1 MGEIHDLESM
11 RQAVKAVAE
20 AERVQ
25 YANNT
30 ENSQDANVKI
40 EVGQELTDLGNS
52 GRLISRHGQDLLYC
66 YPWNFWLVWDGR
78 RWLKDETGEIE
89 RRAAE
94 TIRDTLTEAIK
105 AQREAEAAG
114 NENRSKGLKEL
125 ISHALASQAKPRLQ
139 AMIHLAR
146 MQVPVLPA
154 DLDADPWLF
163 NVQNG
168 TLDLRTSKLR
178 PHKRAD
184 KLTKL
189 APVEYDPAAKCPT
202 FDRFIL
208 EIMDNRP
215 ELVSYLA
222 RVFGYA
228 LTGNISE
235 QCFFLFYGRGANGKS
250 TLLEAM
256 RALLGDY
263 ASQAEFQTFLDRR
276 ADQGINNDIAAL
288 RGARLVTAS
297 EANAGRRL
305 NESMIKQVTGGDP
318 VTARFLYAEFFSYLP
333 TFKLVLATNH
343 KPRIRGVDH
352 AIWRRVR
359 LVPFDVQIPADRQ
372 DPTLLD
378 QLKAELPGILN
389 WTLQGLADCRAH
401 GLNEPSP
408 VNEATNQYRESSD
421 ELGPFLADC
430 CVVHEQAQVSGGKL
444 RQAYLE
450 WCEANGQDAVGPK
463 IFAALLEDRGFKR
476 NRTKQKRLWQ
486 GIGLL
491 AGNEEVPA
499 SG

>member
-1 MGEIHDLESM
+1 MGEIHDFESM
-11 RQAVKAVAE
+11 RQAVQAVAE
-20 AERVQ
+20 AEQVQ
-25 YANNT
+25 YRHSQNT
-30 ENSQDANVKI
+30 KSEEDQEEAESGPKI
-40 EVGQELTDLGNS
+40 TDLDS
-52 GRLISRHGQDLLYC
+52 AERLISRHGQDLLYC
-66 YPWNFWLVWDGR
+66 YPWKSWLVWGGR
-78 RWLKDETGEIE
+78 RWLKDETGEVE

-94 TIRDTLTEAIK
+94 TARSFLEDQLVQIK
-105 AQREAEAAG
+105 QA
-114 NENRSKGLKEL
+114 LKL
-125 ISHALASQAKPRLQ
+125 QYKARLQ

-146 MQVPVLPA
+146 MQAPVLPA
-154 DLDADPWLF
+154 DLDAAPWLF

-168 TLDLRTSKLR
+168 TLDLRTGQLR
-178 PHKRAD
+178 PHNQAD

-208 EIMDNRP
+208 EIMNNRP

-222 RVFGYA
+222 RIFGYA

-235 QCFFLFYGRGANGKS
+235 QCFFLFYGLGANGKS

-263 ASQAEFQTFLDRR
+263 AAQAEFSAFLDQGR
-276 ADQGINNDIAAL
+276 DQGVRNDIAAL
-288 RGARLVTAS
+288 RGARLVTAV
-297 EANAGRRL
+297 EANAGKRL
-305 NESMIKQVTGGDP
+305 DESLIKQLTGGEP
-318 VTARFLYAEFFSYLP
+318 ITTRFLYAEFFTYQP

-372 DPTLLD
+372 DPALLD
-378 QLKAELPGILN
+378 KLKKELPGILN
-389 WTLQGLADCRAH
+389 WTLQGLADWRAH

-421 ELGPFLADC
+421 ELGLFLADC
-430 CVVHEQAQVSGGKL
+430 CVVKGHAQVSGGEL

-450 WCEANGQDAVGPK
+450 WCKANGQDAIGPK

-491 AGNEEVPA
+491 TRNEEVEEEPA